1 MAHNMGNLV
10 STAVFWDVTQCPT
23 KKTAAKETLGT
34 LIDSNFFFSFTVITK
49 KRENIITLARLFFAR
64 NLIILLKPVL
74 MEYIPVIK
82 IFLIP
87 FFLLISK
94 RL

>member
-1 MAHNMGNLV
+1 M
-10 STAVFWDVTQCPT
+10 
-23 KKTAAKETLGT
+23 
-34 LIDSNFFFSFTVITK
+34 VITK